1 MTIKKLQKNKYDKF
15 KNYFLIMKK
24 QLSIL
29 FLFLSL
35 TTFAQEASLAR
46 IDSLLSY
53 LNEHDKFMGSVC
65 IMQGDVVVFKQAYGY
80 SEATKGV
87 RANGGTKYKIGSV
100 TKTFTATMIMQLVEE
115 KKILLTT
122 KLSRFFPKIENADKI
137 TIEHLLYQRTGIK
150 DYFTTDTTLAE
161 VLGKPN
167 MRALIM
173 KKIENYASTFEPDSK
188 HELSHSNYFI
198 LGEIIEKVTKKT
210 YAENLKNRITGKLY
224 LKNTYYTSEKADITK
239 RESYSYTFNGEYWD
253 KIDERSNDVFFSSG
267 GIISTPED
275 LTKFIRELF
284 KGTLVS
290 PASVEIMK
298 TLKDT
303 YGMALIRFPFG
314 ERKFF
319 GHNGKIEGF
328 EAIMGY
334 YKQDDM
340 TISLI
345 SNGVNFSQNDIML
358 GILSIYYK
366 SPFRFPI
373 FETLNPEKIK
383 DYVGN
388 YVSKDIALKVA
399 IFEKNGALFAQATGQ
414 PEFPLTYASE
424 DLFYFQAGGIEI
436 DFKKE
441 SFVLKQGRNKFNF
454 TKE

>member
-1 MTIKKLQKNKYDKF
+1 MR
-15 KNYFLIMKK
+15 K

-35 TTFAQEASLAR
+35 ATFAQEIRFAR
-46 IDSLLSY
+46 IDSLLNY
-53 LNEHDKFMGSVC
+53 LYENDKFMGSLC
-65 IMQGDVVVFKQAYGY
+65 IRQGDEVVFKQAYGF

-87 RANGGTKYKIGSV
+87 RANGGTKYKIGSIS
-100 TKTFTATMIMQLVEE
+100 KTFTATMIMQLVEE

-122 KLSRFFPKIENADKI
+122 KLSRFFPKIKNADKI

-150 DYFTTDTTLAE
+150 DYANADPTLTD

-173 KKIENYASTFEPDSK
+173 KKIENYAATFEPDSK
-188 HELSHSNYFI
+188 HEYSNSNYFI

-210 YAENLKNRITGKLY
+210 YADNLNNRIAAKLY
-224 LKNTYYTSEKADITK
+224 LKNTYYTTDKTDVAK

-253 KIDERSNDVFFSSG
+253 KVEEWNNDIAFSSG

-284 KGTLVS
+284 KGTLVT
-290 PASVEIMK
+290 PASLELMK

-314 ERKFF
+314 ERKFY

-328 EAIMGY
+328 ESSMGY
-334 YKQDDM
+334 YEKDDM
-340 TISLI
+340 SISLI
-345 SNGVNFSQNDIML
+345 VNGENYSQNDIMI
-358 GILSIYYK
+358 GVLSIYYK
-366 SPFRFPI
+366 LPYPFPNFAKLDA
-373 FETLNPEKIK
+373 ELIK
-383 DYVGN
+383 KYTGN
-388 YVSKDIALKVA
+388 FASKDIPLKIT
-399 IFEKNGALFAQATGQ
+399 IFEKDGNLSAQATGQ
-414 PEFPLTYASE
+414 PSFPLTYSSE
-424 DLFYFQAGGIEI
+424 NVFVFAQAGIQME
-436 DFKKE
+436 FTTATT
-441 SFVLKQGRNKFNF
+441 FVLKQGGKKFNF

>member
-1 MTIKKLQKNKYDKF
+1 
-15 KNYFLIMKK
+15 MKK

-35 TTFAQEASLAR
+35 ATFAQEATASLAR
-46 IDSLLSY
+46 IDSLLNH
-53 LNEHDKFMGSVC
+53 LNEHDKFMGSLC
-65 IMQGDVVVFKQAYGY
+65 IMQGDEVVFKEAYGY
-80 SEATKGV
+80 SEATKGI
-87 RANGGTKYKIGSV
+87 RANGGTKYKIGSIS
-100 TKTFTATMIMQLVEE
+100 KTFTATMIMQLVEE

-150 DYFTTDTTLAE
+150 DYANADATLTD

-167 MRALIM
+167 IKELIT
-173 KKIENYASTFEPDSK
+173 KKIENYTSNFVPDTK
-188 HELSHSNYFI
+188 HEYSNSNYFV
-198 LGEIIEKVTKKT
+198 LGLIIEKVTKKT
-210 YAENLKNRITGKLY
+210 YADNLKKRIADVLG
-224 LKNTYYTSEKADITK
+224 LKNTYYTSEKTDVTK

-253 KIDERSNDVFFSSG
+253 KIDEWNNDIAFSSS

-275 LTKFIRELF
+275 LTLFNRELF
-284 KGTLVS
+284 KGKLVS
-290 PASVEIMK
+290 LPSVELMK

-328 EAIMGY
+328 ESTMGY
-334 YKQDDM
+334 YQQDDM
-340 TISLI
+340 TISLL
-345 SNGVNFSQNDIML
+345 SNGVNYSQNDIML

-366 SPFRFPI
+366 SPYRFPV

-383 DYVGN
+383 DYAGT
-388 YVSKDIALKVA
+388 YASKDIALKVT
-399 IFEKNGALFAQATGQ
+399 IFEKNGALYGQATGQ
-414 PEFPLTYASE
+414 PEFPLTYADE
-424 DLFYFQAGGIEI
+424 DLFYFQAGNIEME
-436 DFKKE
+436 FSTN

-454 TKE
+454 MKE